1 MPTPEAKAKREHK
14 LNRRVNTVMYVTLAM
29 FISLLMLSPAV
40 VNASRNSD
48 SSKRT
53 DEISACRSIFNSELN
68 EARTAK
74 SEATRI
80 EDRAQNHYI
89 RATDRVTEV
98 ALLRPDEPDLLDQAL
113 AELDSTRAALDD
125 AETRA
130 NVAGAEERRQNDIY
144 AALTKLSLDDP
155 DRFLAECKARS

>member
-1 MPTPEAKAKREHK
+1 MPTPEAKAKREQK
-14 LNRRVNTVMYVTLAM
+14 LNRRVTWVMWCSIGML
-29 FISLLMLSPAV
+29 FGLLLLSPAV

-98 ALLRPDEPDLLDQAL
+98 ALIIRDQQLL
-113 AELDSTRAALDD
+113 AEAIVELEQARTALSD
-125 AETRA
+125 AEA
-130 NVAGAEERRQNDIY
+130 AADAAGAEERRQNDIY
-144 AALTKLSLDDP
+144 ATLTGLSLEDP
-155 DRFLAECKARS
+155 DEFLTQCKDRA